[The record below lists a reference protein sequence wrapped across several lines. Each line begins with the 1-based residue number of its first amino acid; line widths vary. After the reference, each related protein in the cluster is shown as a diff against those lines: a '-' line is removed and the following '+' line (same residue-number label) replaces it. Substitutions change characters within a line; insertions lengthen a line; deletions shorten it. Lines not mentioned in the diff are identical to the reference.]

1 MENFRNLLNR
11 KHAFTICF
19 SAICVI
25 YLILFSLLPAE
36 SIWISDEGNRLMSV
50 QAYAASGEK
59 FLPDPF
65 SGIEDLPS
73 GVRAYPKPYFVQEQG
88 QWRSAY
94 ALIFPYICSF
104 VYLIGSWKMLFLVP
118 VIAGLLTVLFTGVL
132 ARILLK
138 EEYKAVLCMILCALG
153 TPVLFYSGTFLEST
167 CASAFAM
174 AGLYVF
180 MLSLEKERLFREE
193 FLWNMASGLLL
204 GISCLFREE
213 SFLFAFGMGTGLL
226 LFYFRWSRLAGM
238 GLGGM
243 IPVLALFLYN
253 YADSGSVFG
262 MHSCVYDSLSR
273 PEGNKLVLCL
283 KDYSFYLFLLCLP
296 VFKIWNVFF
305 PWIFPAAI
313 GGSFFRK
320 IRSGVLC
327 VTLLLTLISCI
338 FSNYWNL
345 TTPHGGVF
353 IYQSL
358 LEHLPLFGSILVCS
372 AVLFRCGSDRA
383 VRFLLYIS
391 AVCVFLPVLGLNFA
405 QPGMFWGGRHF
416 LNIIPVLCIL
426 CFVILSGDL
435 FGKGVKILTILL
447 MILSVAVNLAG
458 YGVLKSKKEYS
469 ASYVRALADP
479 ELKVI
484 LTDVFFFPEEIAF
497 LNRKKS
503 VILLTE
509 KDSLEQILP
518 LLETCGIKS
527 FHLVLGKE
535 SRRLSNESI
544 RRAAA
549 KLHIEAGEF
558 FPSSR
563 FSFFQ
568 IQIFRCTL
576 R

>member
-1 MENFRNLLNR
+1 MEYFRELLNR
-11 KHAFTICF
+11 KRSFAICF
-19 SAICVI
+19 SVLCVL
-25 YLILFSLLPAE
+25 YLVLFSLLPAE

-73 GVRAYPKPYFVQEQG
+73 GVRAYPKPYFIQEGG

-94 ALIFPYICSF
+94 ALLFPYVCSF
-104 VYLIGSWKMLFLVP
+104 VYLLGSREMLFCVA
-118 VIAGLLTVLFTGVL
+118 VIAGLLTVLFTGLL
-132 ARILLK
+132 ARLLFK

-180 MLSLEKERLFREE
+180 MLSLEKERPFRQE

-213 SFLFAFGMGTGLL
+213 SFIFAFGMGSGLL
-226 LFYFRWSRLAGM
+226 LFYFRRSRLIGM
-238 GLGGM
+238 GVGGM

-253 YADSGSVFG
+253 YMDSGSVFG
-262 MHSCVYDSLSR
+262 MHSCVYGSLSR
-273 PEGNKLVLCL
+273 PEGNKIILCL
-283 KDYSFYLFLLCLP
+283 KNYNFYLFLLCRP
-296 VFKIWNVFF
+296 VFKIWNIIF
-305 PWIFPAAI
+305 PWIFPAAV

-320 IRSGVLC
+320 IRPGVLAAA
-327 VTLLLTLISCI
+327 LLLTLISCI

-358 LEHLPLFGSILVCS
+358 LEHLPLFGSVLVCS
-372 AVLFRCGSDRA
+372 GVLFRYGEDRA

-405 QPGMFWGGRHF
+405 QPGVFWGGRHF

-426 CFVILSGDL
+426 CFVILQMDL
-435 FGKGVKILTILL
+435 FSKSVKILTILL

-469 ASYVRALADP
+469 ASYVRALARP
-479 ELKVI
+479 EVKVI

-497 LNRKKS
+497 LNREKS

-518 LLETCGIKS
+518 LLEKNGIRS

-535 SRRLSNESI
+535 SRRLSNDSI

-549 KLHIEAGEF
+549 KLQIEAGEF

-568 IQIFRCTL
+568 IQIFHCTL